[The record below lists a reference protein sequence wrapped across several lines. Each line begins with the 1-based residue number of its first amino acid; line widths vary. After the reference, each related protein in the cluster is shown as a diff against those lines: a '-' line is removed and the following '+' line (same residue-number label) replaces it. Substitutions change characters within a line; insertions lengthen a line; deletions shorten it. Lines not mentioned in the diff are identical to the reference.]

1 MSASALILKNEHKV
15 TLDAGFAAAF
25 GKAPERY
32 FSAPGRTEIGGN
44 HTDHQ
49 RGRVLAAAVNL
60 DVRAAVALNG
70 SDEMRILSK
79 GYSMFSV
86 NIKELEPV
94 EAEINTAPALLRGVA
109 ARFQQLGC
117 ELQGFDAYC
126 ETDVL
131 QGSGLSSSAAFEVLM
146 GTIINYMFFDAKA
159 SQPEVAQIGQ
169 YAENVFFGKPCGLM
183 DQTAS
188 AVGNL
193 VTIDFFDKQKPVITP
208 VSFDFSTAG
217 HALCIIDTRASHAEL
232 TDEYSAIP
240 GEIKLVAEHFGKE
253 VLSQIDEDEFYA
265 AIPQLREK
273 CGDRAVLRAVHFY
286 SENKRVPLQVA
297 ALESGDFDAFLELV
311 KESGRSSWVYLQN
324 VTPAGYK
331 EHQDMA
337 LALALCERYLRGR
350 GASRVHGGG
359 FAGTVQAF
367 VPFDL
372 LEEFRAGIDAVLGEG
387 ACHVLSIRP
396 QGGVEAFAE

>member
-1 MSASALILKNEHKV
+1 MSVSALILSAEHKKS
-15 TLDAGFAAAF
+15 LDCGFAAAF
-25 GKAPERY
+25 GRAPERY

-70 SDEMRILSK
+70 SDEMRVLSK
-79 GYSMFSV
+79 GFELFSV
-86 NIKELEPV
+86 NINELSPV

-109 ARFQQLGC
+109 ARFRELGAAIS
-117 ELQGFDAYC
+117 GFDAYC

-146 GTIINYMFFDAKA
+146 GTIINHLFFDAKA

-193 VTIDFFDKQKPVITP
+193 VTIDFYNKEKPVITP
-208 VSFDFSTAG
+208 VNFDFGACG

-240 GEIKLVAEHFGKE
+240 GEIKKVAEHFGKD

-265 AIPQLREK
+265 AIPVLRKK
-273 CGDRAVLRAVHFY
+273 CGDRAILRAVHFY
-286 SENKRVPLQVA
+286 AENKRVPLQVK
-297 ALESGDFDAFLELV
+297 ALEEGDFESFLELV

-337 LALALCERYLRGR
+337 LALALCERYLKGR

-367 VPFDL
+367 VPFDI
-372 LEEFRAGIDAVLGEG
+372 LEEFRQGIDAVLGEG

-396 QGGVEAFAE
+396 HGGVEAFAE

>member
-1 MSASALILKNEHKV
+1 MSASALILKSEHKAA
-15 TLDAGFAAAF
+15 LDTGFAAAF

-49 RGRVLAAAVNL
+49 RGKVLAAAVNL

-79 GYSMFSV
+79 GYKMFSV
-86 NIKELEPV
+86 NINELQPV

-109 ARFQQLGC
+109 ARFNQLGC

-146 GTIINYMFFDAKA
+146 GTIINHMFFNAKVT
-159 SQPEVAQIGQ
+159 QPEVAQIGQ

-193 VTIDFFDKQKPVITP
+193 VTIDFYDKENPLITP
-208 VSFDFSTAG
+208 VNFDFSSSG

-240 GEIKLVAEHFGKE
+240 GEIKTVAEHFGKE

-286 SENKRVPLQVA
+286 SENKRVPEQVA
-297 ALESGDFDAFLELV
+297 ALESGDFEAFLELV

-337 LALALCERYLRGR
+337 LALALCERYLKGR